1 MDPGRKPV
9 VILGGGLAG
18 LCAGHVLSRAGRRV
32 QVLEADAAVGGL
44 ARTVVH
50 GGFRF
55 DLGGHRFHTSRPRI
69 GELVRE
75 LLGEELLTVPRTS
88 KILLRRRYFDYPLR
102 PLNAVFGFG
111 MARSVM
117 ILLGYARARAEARL
131 RPSSPTTLEDWV
143 VANFGRPLF
152 ELYFRDYSEK
162 VWGIPCQR
170 IAAEW
175 MAQRVQGLSLGGAI
189 RQALFRARGDAM
201 PTLADAFLY
210 PRLGIGRIADKL
222 HAGIVGSGVVLTD
235 ARVTAIHHSGSLVR
249 SVTVRQDGRIREISG
264 EDFIATIPLPQVA
277 RLLLPRAPAQVL
289 AAAARLRQR
298 DLIIVAVMLDQPR
311 ATGLTWLYFP
321 EKDIPFGRLHEPTNW
336 SAQMAPPGK
345 TLLVTEHFCFRGDAT
360 WGATDEDLVAATV
373 AHLERLGLVRREK
386 VIEGVVRRVPAAYPL
401 FDVGHREHCE
411 ALLAYLGQ
419 FSNLQVAGRG
429 GMFRYHNMDGAMESG
444 MDAAEA
450 LLRRRAQARD
460 EAPAKS
466 AVGRA

>member
-1 MDPGRKPV
+1 MDLGRKPV

-18 LCAGHVLSRAGRRV
+18 LSAGHVLSRAGRPV

-50 GGFRF
+50 GEFRF
-55 DLGGHRFHTSRPRI
+55 DLGGHRFHTSKPRV

-111 MARSVM
+111 IPRSLM
-117 ILLGYARARAEARL
+117 ILLGYATARAAARL
-131 RPSSPTTLEDWV
+131 RPSSPISLEDWV

-162 VWGIPCQR
+162 VWGIACQR

-175 MAQRVQGLSLGGAI
+175 MAQRVQGLSLGSAI
-189 RQALFRARGDAM
+189 RQALFKTRGDAT
-201 PTLADAFLY
+201 PTLADEFVY
-210 PRLGIGRIADKL
+210 PRLGIGRIAEKL
-222 HAGIVGSGVVLTD
+222 RAGIHESGAVLTD
-235 ARVTAIHHSGSLVR
+235 TRVMAIHHSGSRVR
-249 SVTVRQDGRIREISG
+249 HVTVRQDGRVREIPG
-264 EDFIATIPLPQVA
+264 EEFIATIPLPQVA
-277 RLLLPRAPAQVL
+277 RLLQPRAPVRVL

-298 DLIIVAVMLDQPR
+298 DLVIVAVMLDQPR

-321 EKDIPFGRLHEPTNW
+321 ETDIPFGRLHEPTNW

-360 WGATDEDLVAATV
+360 WGARDEDLVASTV

-386 VIEGVVRRVPAAYPL
+386 VLEGVVRRIPAAYPL
-401 FDVGHREHCE
+401 FDVGHQEHCE
-411 ALLAYLGQ
+411 TLLAYLAQ
-419 FSNLQVAGRG
+419 FSNLHVAGRG

-444 MDAAEA
+444 MAVAET
-450 LLRRRAQARD
+450 LLRRRAQARG

-466 AVGRA
+466 AGGRA